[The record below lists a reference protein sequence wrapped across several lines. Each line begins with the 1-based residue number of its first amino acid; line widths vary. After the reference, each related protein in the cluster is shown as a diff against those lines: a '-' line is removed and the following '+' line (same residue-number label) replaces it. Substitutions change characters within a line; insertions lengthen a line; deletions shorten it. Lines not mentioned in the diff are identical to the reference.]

1 MGGYSPAKRDSRGS
15 DPAAGWEGP
24 CERWV
29 PELKLAASVALYLEA
44 SQSAGETPDGV
55 RLDLRVHG
63 DIDGSMLKGKVPSLS
78 AHMLVDVDGIGTLA
92 VRAPFVLNDGA
103 VLEIEATVR
112 YDFGP
117 DGYRRAAAGDL
128 PDSIVAGCLR
138 FLTGH
143 PRHQWVNRAVCLG
156 VGALRSR
163 EKRIDYD
170 VFIIEPRLRASK
182 PAMGAAPVT
191 PSDGSLYERLGG
203 RSGISQ
209 IVADFVDGFGSNS
222 QLRRQ
227 NPRIALASGRLNKS
241 RVTDF
246 VCKLTGGPCDYKGRS
261 LKQVH
266 GPIGITDAD
275 WTIGGEELEKAL
287 NRQNVKK
294 MDQDEFL
301 SMIQRLKPDIV
312 QGR

>member
-1 MGGYSPAKRDSRGS
+1 MAGYSPATTYLRNSIPS
-15 DPAAGWEGP
+15 SVQAVP
-24 CERWV
+24 CERSV
-29 PELKLAASVALYLEA
+29 PELKLAASVALFLEA
-44 SQSAGETPDGV
+44 TQSAGETPDGV

-63 DIDGSMLKGKVPSLS
+63 DIDGPMLKGKVPSLS

-112 YDFGP
+112 YDLGP
-117 DGYRRAAAGDL
+117 DGYRKAVGGDL
-128 PDSIVAGCLR
+128 PDSVVAGCLR

-143 PRHQWVNRAVCLG
+143 PRYQWVNRAVCLG
-156 VGALRSR
+156 VGKLNSR

-170 VFIIEPRLRASK
+170 VFVIEPRI
-182 PAMGAAPVT
+182 AAPGTARGTV
-191 PSDGSLYERLGG
+191 PQVPNQASLYQRLGG
-203 RSGISQ
+203 RDGISR
-209 IVADFVDGFGSNS
+209 IIDDFVNGFSS
-222 QLRRQ
+222 SAQLRQQ

-246 VCKLTGGPCDYKGRS
+246 VCKYVGGPCEYKGRS

-266 GPIGITDAD
+266 GPIGITEAD
-275 WTIGGEELEKAL
+275 WAIGAEELLKAL
-287 NRQNVKK
+287 NRQGVSKA
-294 MDQDEFL
+294 DQDEFL
-301 SMIQRLKPDIV
+301 PMIVRLKPDIV